1 MMLFK
6 NALKEKTDS
15 WKDVIPI
22 WAKTVYTNLNK
33 TVLGSVISHNI
44 GDVYSCAVA
53 EVYGMSADY
62 HTGIYDSPKPCEVCT
77 MYAAYIPSASYYRI
91 VNIIQVNKF
100 VQHVRDVHPNLVKG
114 AI

>member
-22 WAKTVYTNLNK
+22 WAKTIYTEGNK
-33 TVLGSVISHNI
+33 TNI
-44 GDVYSCAVA
+44 GTVVSNKMGDVCNCAVA

-62 HTGIYDSPKPCEVCT
+62 HTDIQSSYRPCDLCT
-77 MYAAYIPSASYYRI
+77 MYASDIPSINLHNI
-91 VNIIQVNKF
+91 VNIREVDKF